1 MSKSV
6 FLNLQMAMLQKLK
19 ALDPDTCGIVRFY
32 DSFVHNGLSCMV
44 FESLDIDLLEFV
56 NARGSPMSLMEMRPI
71 IQQVR
76 V

>member
-6 FLNLQMAMLQKLK
+6 FLNLQMTMLRWLK

-32 DSFVHNGLSCMV
+32 DSFVHQGFHCMV
-44 FESLDIDLLEFV
+44 FESLDIDLLGFL
-56 NARGSPMSLMEMRPI
+56 NGRGSPMSMTEMRPI
-71 IQQVR
+71 VQQVW